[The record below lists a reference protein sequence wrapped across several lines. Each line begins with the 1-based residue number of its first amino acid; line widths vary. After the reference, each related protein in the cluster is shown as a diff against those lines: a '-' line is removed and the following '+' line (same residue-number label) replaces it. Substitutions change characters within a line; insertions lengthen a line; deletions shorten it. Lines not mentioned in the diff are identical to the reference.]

1 MNNFPSDYVRRSELT
16 QLLDVMSHQKEQID
30 HLTEAL
36 DRTLR
41 IIEKMQAV
49 QVECI
54 EKYNDLVDSFE
65 VSVANIDS
73 DLHNIASSVIEL
85 SGVVGYDTGLFER
98 DENGERIGEES
109 KPVEDTEQADELVYV
124 SADKKV
130 LH

>member
-109 KPVEDTEQADELVYV
+109 KPVEYTEQADELVYV